1 MVKKQA
7 FLLIVWAALFSVLLA
22 MPAGAEEWKDR
33 WKFGTIA
40 PDGIGWAKQIKNI
53 VIPAVEEATQGT
65 LEVKVY
71 WGGVMGDDEDFVS
84 KMRIG
89 QLQGA
94 GWSGQGVLIAV
105 PEMEVVTLPFLFNN
119 YDEVDYIKQEMSE
132 EFDEI
137 AKKNGYMCI
146 AWIDE
151 DICSIYSTK
160 YDMSKLQDYK
170 DAKILSWF
178 GDVEERLYKSLG
190 ASPISV
196 NMPEAPPALR
206 QGVGDAITASAAWIL
221 GTQLYSSIKYVSP
234 YKLRYAPAMI
244 AVDWKTWSTMPE
256 PYKDHYYKIRA
267 DVVKRFVAGV
277 RSDNAKSLQAM
288 KEYGLKEMP
297 VSPEEMA
304 AIRKNAVTIWQE
316 SLDSPDTGEILEEL
330 LEHLEDFR
338 AK

>member
-1 MVKKQA
+1 MVKRQLLLQA
-7 FLLIVWAALFSVLLA
+7 AWMMVFCVFFSIT
-22 MPAGAEEWKDR
+22 AGAGEWKDR

-40 PDGIGWAKQIKNI
+40 PDGVGWARQITNI
-53 VIPAVEEATQGT
+53 VIPAVQEATEGN
-65 LEVKVY
+65 LDVKVY

-119 YDEVDYIKQEMSE
+119 YDEVDYIKQEMSGV
-132 EFDEI
+132 FDEI

-151 DICSIYSTK
+151 DFCRIYSTQL
-160 YDMSKLQDYK
+160 DMSKMQDFQSS
-170 DAKILSWF
+170 KILSWF
-178 GDVEERLYKSLG
+178 GNVEERLYKSLG

-206 QGVGDAITASAAWIL
+206 QGVGDAITASAVWVL
-221 GTQLYSSIKYVSP
+221 GAQLYSSVKYVSS
-234 YKLRYAPAMI
+234 YELRYAPAMI
-244 AVDWKTWSTMPE
+244 AVHWDTWDTMPE
-256 PYKDHYYKIRA
+256 NYKKNYYNVRA
-267 DVVKRFVAGV
+267 DVVRRFVAEV
-277 RSDNAKSLQAM
+277 RKDNIKSLEAM
-288 KEYGLKEMP
+288 KKYGIKEI
-297 VSPEEMA
+297 A
-304 AIRKNAVTIWQE
+304 ASKNELDTIRKNAVTIWQD
-316 SLDSPDTGEILEEL
+316 SLNSPETGELLEEL
-330 LEHLEDFR
+330 LSHLEDFR

>member
-7 FLLIVWAALFSVLLA
+7 LMRAAWVLVFVILWAA
-22 MPAGAEEWKDR
+22 PAAAGEWTDR

-53 VIPAVEEATQGT
+53 VIPAVEQATEGT

-94 GWSGQGVLIAV
+94 GWSGQGVMMAV
-105 PEMEVVTLPFLFNN
+105 PQMKVVTLPFLFNN

-132 EFDEI
+132 AFDDI
-137 AKKNGYMCI
+137 LRKNGYMCI

-151 DICSIYSTK
+151 DFCRIYSTK
-160 YDMSKLQDYK
+160 YEMTTLQNYK

-178 GDVEERLYKSLG
+178 GGVEESLYNSLG

-196 NMPEAPPALR
+196 DMPEAPPALR

-221 GTQLYSSIKYVSP
+221 GTQLYSSLKYVSP

-244 AVDWKTWSTMPE
+244 AVYWDVWETMPE
-256 PYKDHYYKIRA
+256 PYKENYYNIRA
-267 DVVKRFVAGV
+267 DVTKRFVAGV
-277 RSDNAKSLQAM
+277 RSDNAKSLKAM
-288 KEYGLKEMP
+288 KEYGLQEPTVAPAEMKLMREKA
-297 VSPEEMA
+297 VS
-304 AIRKNAVTIWQE
+304 IWQE
-316 SLDSPDTGEILEEL
+316 SLDDPDTGELLEEL
-330 LEHLEDFR
+330 QEHLENFR